1 MEMGVLAPATVERV
15 RTILA
20 AKKLDALVE
29 VGNPIDI
36 NPGADDE
43 AHLEVTEAFLAD
55 PNVDAVVV
63 ALDPTAP
70 AVRALEASKLRPGF
84 DLSDPKSTVHL
95 MPPLSARHAKPVI
108 GVADAGRLYD
118 AMSARL
124 MDQGVCVFR
133 NCARA
138 TSALVRYVEARLNAA
153 ALRAR
158 R

>member
-1 MEMGVLAPATVERV
+1 MRA
-15 RTILA
+15 ILA

-84 DLSDPKSTVHL
+84 DLTDPKSTVHL
-95 MPPLSARHAKPVI
+95 MPPLVARHAKPVI

-118 AMSARL
+118 AMCARL

-138 TSALVRYVEARLNAA
+138 TSALVRYVDARLAAA

-158 R
+158 RASAGGTNPRRPSP